1 MAHTKKSTP
10 ARQPPGT
17 QAKSRRR
24 DPGATGASEGSG
36 PSTRSSGPARLH
48 AEEAERRLKA
58 ITDNATLGLFL
69 MDARQHC
76 VFMNPAAERITGF
89 TLAEVQGKP
98 LHEFIHYL
106 HPDGTP
112 YPMSECPIDRALPTR
127 AQEQGEDVFVHKA
140 GHFYPVAFTASPL
153 IEDGRPV
160 GTVIELRDLTE
171 EKRKAEERERLLV
184 QLQQAVRM
192 RDEFLSVA
200 AHELKTPLTPLA
212 LRLNQLLR
220 MARSPQHG
228 QRDSEWELRNLEVA
242 AGQVRKLAML
252 VDGLLDVSRL
262 AEGRLSLS
270 LEEVDVAEVV
280 QDVAR
285 DLEPQALRA
294 GCTLRVEAQAAAVGE
309 LDRVRVEQ
317 VVSNL
322 LSNAL
327 KFGAGKPIHVGLDVH
342 GRLVRLTV
350 RDEGIGISAEVLGR
364 IFDRFERGVSD
375 RHYGGLGLGL
385 YVTRQLVEAMGGT
398 VRAESTPGQGA
409 TFTVE
414 LPLKPG

>member
-1 MAHTKKSTP
+1 MPHAGPLT
-10 ARQPPGT
+10 PPG
-17 QAKSRRR
+17 S
-24 DPGATGASEGSG
+24 AS
-36 PSTRSSGPARLH
+36 AD
-48 AEEAERRLKA
+48 EAERRLKA

-89 TLAEVQGKP
+89 TLEEVQGKP

-112 YPMSECPIDRALPTR
+112 YPMAECPIDRALPTR
-127 AQEQGEDVFVHKA
+127 AQEQGEDVFVHKD
-140 GHFYPVAFTASPL
+140 GHFYPVAFTASPI
-153 IEDGRPV
+153 IENGRPV
-160 GTVIELRDLTE
+160 GTVIELRDTTQ
-171 EKRKAEERERLLV
+171 EKRQASERERLLV
-184 QLQQAVRM
+184 QLRQAVRL

-212 LRLNQLLR
+212 LRLEQLLR
-220 MARSPQHG
+220 AGRSTPPG
-228 QRDSEWELRNLEVA
+228 QRDAARELKNLEVA
-242 AGQVRKLAML
+242 ADQVRKLAAL

-262 AEGRLSLS
+262 AEGRPALS
-270 LEEVDVAEVV
+270 LEDVDMADVVREVV
-280 QDVAR
+280 R
-285 DLEPQALRA
+285 DMEPQALRA
-294 GCTLRVEAQAAAVGE
+294 GCTLQVAVQTRAVGV
-309 LDRVRVEQ
+309 LDRVRVGQ

-327 KFGAGKPIHVGLDVH
+327 KFGACQPVHVRLEVH
-342 GRLVRLTV
+342 GHHARLTV
-350 RDEGIGISAEVLGR
+350 RDEGIGISSEVLGR

-398 VRAESTPGQGA
+398 VRVDSAPGQGA

-414 LPLKPG
+414 LPLKDAEAGPG

>member
-1 MAHTKKSTP
+1 MAAVPGDAGDSLPASTLT
-10 ARQPPGT
+10 PPG
-17 QAKSRRR
+17 R
-24 DPGATGASEGSG
+24 AS
-36 PSTRSSGPARLH
+36 AD
-48 AEEAERRLKA
+48 EAERRLKA

-112 YPMSECPIDRALPTR
+112 YPMAECPIDRALPTR
-127 AQEQGEDVFVHKA
+127 AQEQGEDVFVHKD

-153 IEDGRPV
+153 IENGQPV
-160 GTVIELRDLTE
+160 GTVIELRDTTQ
-171 EKRKAEERERLLV
+171 EKRQAAERERLLV
-184 QLQQAVRM
+184 QLRQAVRL

-212 LRLNQLLR
+212 LRLAQLLR
-220 MARSPQHG
+220 EGRSTPPG
-228 QRDSEWELRNLEVA
+228 QRDSARELKNLEVA
-242 AGQVRKLAML
+242 ADQVRKLAAL
-252 VDGLLDVSRL
+252 VNGLLDVSRL
-262 AEGRLSLS
+262 AEGRPSLS
-270 LEEVDVAEVV
+270 LEDVDVAEVV
-280 QDVAR
+280 REVAR
-285 DLEPQALRA
+285 DMEPQALRA
-294 GCTLRVEAQAAAVGE
+294 GCTLQVEAQTRAVGV
-309 LDRVRVEQ
+309 LDRVRLAQ

-327 KFGAGKPIHVGLDVH
+327 KFGACKPIHVRLEVH
-342 GRLVRLTV
+342 GPLARLTV
-350 RDEGIGISAEVLGR
+350 RDEGIGISSQVLGR

-398 VRAESTPGQGA
+398 VRVDSPPGQGA

-414 LPLKPG
+414 LPLKDTGVGPG